1 MARFYLQRFLSLIAV
16 LAGTMVL
23 VFVILHL
30 TPGDPAR
37 ALAGNRPVS
46 AETYQRLR
54 AELGL
59 DEPLTVQFAK
69 FAGGVLRGDFG
80 KSHFTKRPVLMDV
93 ADRFPITLRLMVGA
107 MLVAVVIG
115 IPIGVISAARY
126 GGTLDFIAMSVSTLG
141 VSMPGFWVGL
151 MLILVFSVQL
161 GWLPVAGVGGIRY
174 YVLPSIALG
183 TSSAAVIARLMRSS
197 MVDALRTDY
206 VRTARAKGVKESRV
220 LLVHAMRNAF
230 IPVLT
235 VLGLQVGGLLAG
247 AVVIE
252 TVFALPGLGRL
263 LVQAVSSRDY
273 PLVQGMALIIAA
285 VYVTVN
291 FVVDLLYSL
300 VNPRIR
306 YVN

>member
-126 GGTLDFIAMSVSTLG
+126 GSTLDFIAMSVSTLG

>member
-80 KSHFTKRPVLMDV
+80 KSHFTKRPVLLDV
-93 ADRFPITLRLMVGA
+93 ADRFPITLRLMIGA
-107 MLVAVVIG
+107 MLVAVVVG
-115 IPIGVISAARY
+115 IPIGVVSAARY
-126 GGTLDFIAMSVSTLG
+126 GSTLDFIAMSVSTLG

-151 MLILVFSVQL
+151 MLILLFSVQL
-161 GWLPVAGVGGIRY
+161 GWLPVAGVGGVRY
-174 YVLPSIALG
+174 YILPSIALG

-291 FVVDLLYSL
+291 FVVDLLYSF

-306 YVN
+306 YVS